1 MNKLTILDK
10 ISLIIVVIGGL
21 NWLLVGLFSWNLVSY
36 VFGDMSILSR
46 VVYDLVGLAALYMIV
61 MMPKYA
67 RK

>member
-10 ISLIIVVIGGL
+10 TVFILVVIGGL
-21 NWLLVGLFSWNLVSY
+21 NWLLVGLFSWNLVSFI
-36 VFGDMSILSR
+36 FGDMSALSR